1 MSLALYEKA
10 KKSGDKAYK
19 EAISKG
25 NHPYLPV
32 LDDIINREDIVGD
45 VNLGLVNIPLD
56 RVVGTA
62 TAGRTQAFAKNF
74 MPIMNEK
81 TEFGVKWSALCDSH
95 LEEGIHDPIKVYEY
109 LNYYY
114 VVEGNKRVS
123 VLKFFE
129 ADSVPAFVTRRVPKK
144 TDDPEI
150 RIYYEFMEFY
160 KQTRV
165 NFVWFSKEGSFS
177 ELMYRVGVDED
188 APLKTSETTVGTV
201 TDSADGAGTAVR
213 QEIGKLWS
221 EDTYLDFKS
230 AYYRFERAYKAAGGD
245 SLVDVTTGDAF
256 LNMLELLGFRA
267 ICDMTDAQM
276 LAQVKSMWQE
286 FQVINEKEEVEVSMD
301 APDVKKAGLLTQ
313 LFTSAYS
320 ETNPLKVAFIYDREP
335 VLSDW
340 LYQHELGRNHLKEVF
355 GNKIMTFKVTTA
367 GTNADAVTLMEN
379 LIRTKGIQVI
389 FTTTSRLIDA
399 SLKTAIKY
407 PNVHILNCSLNTNHR
422 YMRTYYTRLYEAK
435 FLSGMVAGIMTKS
448 NKIGY
453 LADYPIFGV
462 PANINAFAL
471 GVKMVNP
478 NAKVYLKWTTLDD
491 SISLDDIYRMYY
503 EGGVDYLSDQDM
515 ITPKRASRRFG
526 MYKLEENGE
535 PVSMTMS
542 VNNWGVF
549 YERIINFIMNG
560 AWDDTD
566 SDNEKKAINYWWGF
580 SSGVIE
586 MIMSKNVPKETER
599 LINAMIDLIR
609 YDRLVPFEGEIRSQD
624 SKVRNKSGE
633 RMEVDAIMEMDWLV
647 DNVVG
652 IIPTISELKDRA
664 KQIVELKGVKKT
676 EDEDPGNR

>member
-1 MSLALYEKA
+1 M
-10 KKSGDKAYK
+10 
-19 EAISKG
+19 
-25 NHPYLPV
+25 
-32 LDDIINREDIVGD
+32 
-45 VNLGLVNIPLD
+45 
-56 RVVGTA
+56 
-62 TAGRTQAFAKNF
+62 
-74 MPIMNEK
+74 
-81 TEFGVKWSALCDSH
+81 
-95 LEEGIHDPIKVYEY
+95 
-109 LNYYY
+109 
-114 VVEGNKRVS
+114 
-123 VLKFFE
+123 
-129 ADSVPAFVTRRVPKK
+129 
-144 TDDPEI
+144 
-150 RIYYEFMEFY
+150 
-160 KQTRV
+160 
-165 NFVWFSKEGSFS
+165 
-177 ELMYRVGVDED
+177 
-188 APLKTSETTVGTV
+188 
-201 TDSADGAGTAVR
+201 
-213 QEIGKLWS
+213 
-221 EDTYLDFKS
+221 
-230 AYYRFERAYKAAGGD
+230 
-245 SLVDVTTGDAF
+245 
-256 LNMLELLGFRA
+256 
-267 ICDMTDAQM
+267 
-276 LAQVKSMWQE
+276 
-286 FQVINEKEEVEVSMD
+286 
-301 APDVKKAGLLTQ
+301 
-313 LFTSAYS
+313 
-320 ETNPLKVAFIYDREP
+320 
-335 VLSDW
+335 
-340 LYQHELGRNHLKEVF
+340 
-355 GNKIMTFKVTTA
+355 
-367 GTNADAVTLMEN
+367 
-379 LIRTKGIQVI
+379 IRTKGIQVI

-471 GVKMVNP
+471 GAKMVNP

-491 SISLDDIYRMYY
+491 SISRDDIYRMYY

-652 IIPTISELKDRA
+652 IIPTISRTERSCKTDCGIKRGKKDR
-664 KQIVELKGVKKT
+664 
-676 EDEDPGNR
+676 R